1 MKKFISNYVKDVRN
15 EKNRNNWW
23 NWCWKKLCFQY
34 LTKDEL
40 FLKDNNFYKN
50 YLSTEPYEF
59 NENIDL
65 EGISVRVLFGTWCH
79 DSQREIP
86 KLLRMLEDINLKPE
100 KISLIGLDYDKNE
113 PLNRGEMLGV
123 KRTPTIIFYKDEIEI
138 GRIEETPKIMLEG
151 IGLVSVSLKKNL
163 LFILNK

>member
-1 MKKFISNYVKDVRN
+1 M
-15 EKNRNNWW
+15 
-23 NWCWKKLCFQY
+23 
-34 LTKDEL
+34 
-40 FLKDNNFYKN
+40 
-50 YLSTEPYEF
+50 
-59 NENIDL
+59 
-65 EGISVRVLFGTWCH
+65 RVLFGTWCH

-86 KLLRMLEDINLKPE
+86 KLLRILEDINLKPE

-151 IGLVSVSLKKNL
+151 IGFVSVSLKKNL

>member
-1 MKKFISNYVKDVRN
+1 MKRFIYLFIVFFISLPIFSTNSSPLIGD
-15 EKNRNNWW
+15 
-23 NWCWKKLCFQY
+23 

-50 YLSTEPYEF
+50 YLSAEYYQF
-59 NENIDL
+59 NKIIDL
-65 EGISVRVLFGTWCH
+65 DGISVKILFGTWCH

-86 KLLRMLEDINLKPE
+86 KLLKMLDDINLKPE
-100 KISLIGLDYDKNE
+100 MISLIGLDYDKKE
-113 PLNRGEMLGV
+113 PLNRGKILDI

-151 IGLVSVSLKKNL
+151 VGLVSVSLKKNV

>member
-1 MKKFISNYVKDVRN
+1 LKRFIFLFLALFTSFPIFSSSNSLLIGD
-15 EKNRNNWW
+15 
-23 NWCWKKLCFQY
+23 

-40 FLKDNNFYKN
+40 FLKDDIFYKN
-50 YLSTEPYEF
+50 YLSAEYYQF
-59 NENIDL
+59 NKIIDL
-65 EGISVRVLFGTWCH
+65 DGISVKILFGTWCH

-86 KLLRMLEDINLKPE
+86 KLLKMLDDINLKPE
-100 KISLIGLDYDKNE
+100 MISLIGLDYDKNE
-113 PLNRGEMLGV
+113 PLNRGKILGI

-151 IGLVSVSLKKNL
+151 VGLVSVSLKKNL

>member
-1 MKKFISNYVKDVRN
+1 LKKFIYLFIVFFVSLPIFTNSSPLIGD
-15 EKNRNNWW
+15 
-23 NWCWKKLCFQY
+23 

-59 NENIDL
+59 NEIIDL
-65 EGISVRVLFGTWCH
+65 DGISVKVLFGTWCH

-100 KISLIGLDYDKNE
+100 KISLIGLDYDKKE

-138 GRIEETPKIMLEG
+138 GRIEETPKIMFEG